1 MALQLKQVR
10 PCDGECCKE
19 SPRWPNKDHSD
30 CIYHDD
36 KGCKIHRGEA
46 EIPKGPC
53 PVIPSLD
60 GPQVFK
66 KYCTDWPQKN
76 CDTKLSETANCCWQW
91 VNV

>member
-30 CIYHDD
+30 CIYHINN
-36 KGCKIHRGEA
+36 GCALMKKDIEVPDEESIIFPGQSAKR
-46 EIPKGPC
+46 
-53 PVIPSLD
+53 
-60 GPQVFK
+60 VFELT
-66 KYCTDWPQKN
+66 CIDWPQNMPGRK
-76 CDTKLSETANCCWQW
+76 TANCCWQW